1 MNVLLTRKYG
11 SSLKLFQQI
20 FKNLNKAKK
29 VNSSFSTCCK
39 HPRVNRLLIKVG
51 VRHISTDMAPVFTVS
66 PKGHLLVDDKL
77 HIKLTGLP
85 KEKKVTV
92 YGFLEEEG
100 KKFESNA
107 WFETKSDGTVDLQI
121 DPSTGGTYTG
131 VSPMGIFWSM
141 VACPGQLEGIRMMKK
156 NMDTPFRTSVS
167 VHDGHLNLGEVRVN
181 SDGALGSTLI
191 DRYYKAPGVRVEEV
205 TDGRLRGKLY
215 LPPGP
220 GPHSGVID
228 LFGTVGGIVEFRSAL
243 LASRG
248 IASFALPYFLY
259 KDLPQALEDLDLDY
273 FMEAIDWLLGRRDI
287 IPGGVGVI
295 GVSKGGDIA
304 LMMGTYSPKVKCAVN
319 INGCPIAA
327 MYDMKYKSRGETI
340 KAVPFNM
347 DGLKYED
354 DKVIMKGSLDI
365 KTEDILPVWTSDVK
379 TLHVLGEDDLCY
391 PTVECIKCLQS
402 LYPRDKAH
410 NCEVLSYPR
419 AGHLIEP
426 PYTPLCSVSY
436 HKTFNLHFLWGG
448 HPEEHAK
455 AQEESWSRILNLFR
469 TELVCSSQHNARL

>member
-304 LMMGTYSPKVKCAVN
+304 LMMGTYSPKVKAIVN
-319 INGCPIAA
+319 INGCTFCSSVR
-327 MYDMKYKSRGETI
+327 MKYSKGDLS
-340 KAVPFNM
+340 AVPLQIEKFEVL
-347 DGLKYED
+347 DGKIVT
-354 DKVIMKGSLDI
+354 KKALDY
-365 KTEDILPVWTSDVK
+365 KPEDILHVWNHDAKV
-379 TLHVLGEDDLCY
+379 LNILGEDDMCS
-391 PTVECIKCLQS
+391 PKECIRDLKS
-402 LYPRDKAH
+402 LYPPEKTH
-410 NCEVLSYPR
+410 NCIVAAYKET
-419 AGHLIEP
+419 GHLVEP
-426 PYTPLCSVSY
+426 PYTPLCRMSY
-436 HKTFNLHFLWGG
+436 HKSYDLYFWWGG
-448 HPEEHAK
+448 HPEEHAY
-455 AQEESWSRILNLFR
+455 AQEDAWRRTLDLFHS
-469 TELVCSSQHNARL
+469 TLLPTVVTAKL